1 MLHCLMPRLDKVI
14 AQIVACCR
22 NIFFCRPQYR
32 KVTLRFPQ
40 FQWRKY
46 FHSLKAI
53 PLFCGMHSWIIRV
66 FIVLGVISTPGAKA
80 QNQPNFGTGFYHST
94 EALEF
99 AQTVVRG
106 MSFRKQLAQTLMVPS
121 WSREVRADEMLDS
134 QQFQKRLLY
143 QIRECGVGG
152 IIFFQGNPLSQ
163 VYLTNYLQQES
174 DIPLLIGIDGEWG
187 PAMRLSGMEKY
198 PFQMTLGATF
208 NTDLAY
214 QTGLS
219 IGAQCKRMV
228 IHFNFT
234 PSIDVNTE
242 PNNPI
247 IGFRSFGSNPHNVSI
262 MAAALTR
269 GMQSQGVLASAKH
282 FPGHGDT
289 KTDSHKD
296 LPVVEKSL
304 TDLLKIDIA
313 PFEYLIKERVASIMV
328 AHLKVRAIDTSS
340 PLPSSISPRYVS
352 QWLRKDLGYSG
363 LIITDA
369 LNMKGVAKIASP
381 ADVALLALKAGNDI
395 ILFPEDV
402 VGFLDSAEKSRTKGE
417 IDSAE
422 IAERV
427 IRLIATKYD
436 LGLFNHR
443 YVDPLNLESDLT
455 EIKNKY
461 NRLYAQ
467 QVFDEAMILCRFGD
481 STQTTI
487 TASATENRIVGQAP
501 SNTQF
506 LTAGF
511 HNDTLCVLVIGDS
524 IPATLHSWISQYRR
538 GWIGI
543 QQLPW
548 SSDSLRIDTTLR
560 KFSAYP
566 LLLMG
571 MDWPTWGAKSRQ
583 IPKPWAQALCQVNKA
598 NQPTIYVH
606 FGHQYAVQ
614 SLAKLSCSLPVI
626 LAHEWNEYALRS
638 ALRMAFGQAHHY
650 SCNNVE
656 IPGAQVLR
664 QSLELD
670 YTHGQIQGYDPE
682 LSAVLDSLMREGLA
696 REIFPSAQLVVLK
709 NGLIAANLQVGSIQ
723 DVWGNLIPTH
733 QDHVY
738 DLASITK
745 IAATT
750 LAFMKIYE
758 TTKGLHLDH
767 PIKLHWKDPS
777 IVQNPIGNL
786 TFRELLT
793 HQSGLP
799 AFLPL
804 QKMAVQRGAL
814 AKACEVNYSN
824 PQKSPSTESPAGNIL
839 PGDASKEEV
848 LSLSASSCLE
858 SRWSDSAWQWMLNAK
873 IDSNKPYV
881 YSDINMI
888 VLGKWIE
895 YKTGMGLEQFVE
907 QQFYRPLG
915 LKNMGY
921 SPLDKGIPM
930 SRIAPTLI
938 DSLWPRGEVRGIVH
952 DPSAMMLGGVAGNAG
967 LFSNAL
973 DLARLMYVL
982 EERGY
987 AGENIGYLLKPSTV
1001 DLFTRINNPKG
1012 KTGYRGLGFD
1022 KPNGKEG
1029 NKANVVEG
1037 APASLFGHS
1046 GYTGTWAWSDPVN
1059 GITFVF
1065 LSNRTYPSEWN
1076 KKISQQGFRGE
1087 LLQAVYERLES
1098 VK

>member
-1 MLHCLMPRLDKVI
+1 MV
-14 AQIVACCR
+14 
-22 NIFFCRPQYR
+22 
-32 KVTLRFPQ
+32 
-40 FQWRKY
+40 
-46 FHSLKAI
+46 
-53 PLFCGMHSWIIRV
+53 SWIKRV
-66 FIVLGVISTPGAKA
+66 AVALYAMLTHGAMA
-80 QNQPNFGTGFYHST
+80 QSQPNFGTGFYHST

-99 AQTVVRG
+99 AQATVRG
-106 MSFRKQLAQTLMVPS
+106 LSFRKQLAQTLMVPA
-121 WSREVRADEMLDS
+121 WSRELRADEMLDS

-143 QIRECGVGG
+143 QIRDCGVGG
-152 IIFFQGNPLSQ
+152 VIFFQGNPLSQ
-163 VYLTNYLQQES
+163 LYLTNYFQQES

-187 PAMRLSGMEKY
+187 PAMRLTGMEKY
-198 PFQMTLGATF
+198 PFQLTLGATY
-208 NTDLAY
+208 NTELAY

-219 IGAQCKRMV
+219 MGAQCKRLG
-228 IHFNFT
+228 IHFNFA
-234 PSIDVNTE
+234 PSVDVNTE

-247 IGFRSFGSNPHNVSI
+247 IGFRSFGSDPHNVSI
-262 MAAALTR
+262 MAAALAK

-296 LPVVEKSL
+296 LPVVEKPL
-304 TDLLKIDIA
+304 QKLLKEDIA
-313 PFEYLIKERVASIMV
+313 PFEHLIQERVASIMV
-328 AHLKVRAIDTSS
+328 AHLKVMAIDSVN
-340 PLPSSISPRYVS
+340 PLPSSISPKYVS
-352 QWLRKDLGYSG
+352 QWLRKDLGYAG
-363 LIITDA
+363 IIITDA
-369 LNMKGVAKIASP
+369 LNMKGVAKISSP
-381 ADVALLALKAGNDI
+381 ANVALMALKAGNDI

-402 VGFLDSAEKSRTKGE
+402 VGFLDSAEKSRARGE

-467 QVFDEAMILCRFGD
+467 QVFDEAMIFCRFGD
-481 STQTTI
+481 SNHIETTVTESQTHPLVAVKPPTH
-487 TASATENRIVGQAP
+487 
-501 SNTQF
+501 F
-506 LTAGF
+506 LSSG
-511 HNDTLCVLVIGDS
+511 NDQDTLFALVIGDS
-524 IPATLHSWISQYRR
+524 IPKQLHPWISQYRN

-548 SSDSLRIDTTLR
+548 SSDSLRIDSTLKKIR
-560 KFSAYP
+560 PYP
-566 LLLMG
+566 LLVMG
-571 MDWPTWGAKSRQ
+571 MDWPTWGVKSRQ
-583 IPKPWAQALCQVNKA
+583 IPSYWASAICGLPQNKGRALY
-598 NQPTIYVH
+598 IH
-606 FGHQYAVQ
+606 FGHEYGVQ
-614 SLAKLSCSLPVI
+614 SLSKLSCNTPII
-626 LAHEWNEYALRS
+626 LAHEWNEYSLRAS
-638 ALRMAFGQAHHY
+638 LRMAFGFSHHY
-650 SCNNVE
+650 STNNIA
-656 IPGAQVLR
+656 IPGAQIIR
-664 QSLELD
+664 KSSELD
-670 YTHGQIQGYDPE
+670 YTHGQIQGYDSE

-709 NGLIAANLQVGSIQ
+709 NGLIAANLQVGFVE
-723 DVWGNLIPTH
+723 DHWGNAIPTH

-767 PIKLHWKDPS
+767 PIKNHWKDAGIAQS
-777 IVQNPIGNL
+777 AIGNV

-804 QKMAVQRGAL
+804 QKLCIQQGGKAFPCLGNAMGLVNGEGGETETIAL
-814 AKACEVNYSN
+814 SE
-824 PQKSPSTESPAGNIL
+824 GM
-839 PGDASKEEV
+839 
-848 LSLSASSCLE
+848 CLDK
-858 SRWSDSAWQWMLNAK
+858 RWSDSSWKWMLNAK
-873 IDSNKPYV
+873 IDPSKPYV

-895 YKTGMGLEQFVE
+895 YKTGLSLSQFVD

-915 LKNMGY
+915 LTNMGY
-921 SPLDKGIPM
+921 HPVEKGIPT

-952 DPSAMMLGGVAGNAG
+952 DPSAMLLGGISGNAG

-973 DLARLMYVL
+973 DLARLMYVI

-987 AGENIGYLLKPSTV
+987 AGESIGYLLKPSTV

-1012 KTGYRGLGFD
+1012 KSGYRGLGFD

-1029 NKANVVEG
+1029 NKANVFEG
-1037 APASLFGHS
+1037 APGTLFGHS
-1046 GYTGTWAWSDPVN
+1046 GYTGTWAWSDPAN

-1076 KKISQQGFRGE
+1076 KKISQQGFRGQ
-1087 LLQAVYERLES
+1087 LLQTIYERLEV